1 MKTVRGVICF
11 SREMIEDLADLMEK
25 HDIHPPVEV
34 YEWKDAKKA
43 FEVFRDQVIVGKIVI
58 KV

>member
-1 MKTVRGVICF
+1 
-11 SREMIEDLADLMEK
+11 MIEDLADLMEK

-34 YEWKDAKKA
+34 YEWEDAKKA
-43 FEVFRDQVIVGKIVI
+43 FEVFRDQGFVGKIVI